1 MSKALSAN
9 IHDPNHTVEEYDLY
23 FNGEPIETGGSLHTI
38 NKRYRPQEETG
49 NTFMIDFEEEIPSN
63 AVITLENKTLSAVAG
78 LVLSCNSA
86 DNAGIYMPTQTT
98 VGSLGFTFEISG
110 SVVRITAASASAKFI
125 KNNLYSVNAIFIKEV

>member
-1 MSKALSAN
+1 MSKKYSGR
-9 IHDPNHTVEEYDLY
+9 IHDPNHTLSEYDIY
-23 FNGEPIETGGSLHTI
+23 FNDDLITTGGSLYTI

-86 DNAGIYMPTQTT
+86 DNAGIYMPTSTT

-110 SVVRITAASASAKFI
+110 SVVSITAASASAKFI